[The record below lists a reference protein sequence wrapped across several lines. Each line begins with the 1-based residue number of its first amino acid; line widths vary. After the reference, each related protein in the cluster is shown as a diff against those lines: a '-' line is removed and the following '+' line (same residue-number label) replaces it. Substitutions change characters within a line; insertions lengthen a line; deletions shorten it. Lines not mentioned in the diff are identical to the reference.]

1 MGNVQET
8 SGELTLPASSLL
20 SPSVCSSAV
29 KQLKTQ
35 ASIQEKSSVVAWPEQ
50 TSGEQ
55 TPKIHGGKIQVLDGG
70 CANVEKL
77 VGGGLIARVEQLE
90 SCDKVVSS
98 HKQLIVK

>member
-8 SGELTLPASSLL
+8 SGELTLPSSSLL
-20 SPSVCSSAV
+20 SPYVCSSAV

-35 ASIQEKSSVVAWPEQ
+35 ASIQEKSSAVARPEQ

-55 TPKIHGGKIQVLDGG
+55 TSKIHEEKIQVLDGRCG
-70 CANVEKL
+70 NIEKM
-77 VGGGLIARVEQLE
+77 VGGLIARVEHLE